1 MATRLKIGVDIDGVI
16 ADFTGGARRFFK
28 EKFGGPSDSVV
39 QTGWG
44 FDSLSTSEFQMP
56 ADHEAVLWEHVDATP
71 NWWCSLEPEKGT
83 SSLAEVAANHDV
95 YFITNRKSKHYDNG
109 MSVRQ
114 QTQYW
119 LRSNFGIEFPTLIMI
134 KDKGPIVRD
143 LQLDYFIDDRDS
155 NLESIINAQHYSIAL
170 KGAIGI
176 EVTGAECIPYVM
188 NQPYNPHVIF
198 CPRVMS
204 FDDFA
209 KEIGAI

>member
-1 MATRLKIGVDIDGVI
+1 MEKRLKIGVDIDGVL

-28 EKFGGPSDSVV
+28 DKFGGPSDKVV

-44 FDSLSTSEFQMP
+44 FDSLNTDDFRLPEN
-56 ADHEAVLWEHVDATP
+56 HEEILWEHVDATP

-83 SSLAEVAANHDV
+83 SLLPEVAAKHDV

-119 LRSNFGIEFPTLIMI
+119 LRTQFGIEFPTLIMI

-143 LQLDYFIDDRDS
+143 LELNYFLDDRDA
-155 NLESIINAQHYSIAL
+155 NLISILQHSYGNGDPCRSF
-170 KGAIGI
+170 
-176 EVTGAECIPYVM
+176 VM
-188 NQPYNPHVIF
+188 NQPYNSHVLF
-198 CPRVMS
+198 VPRAMS